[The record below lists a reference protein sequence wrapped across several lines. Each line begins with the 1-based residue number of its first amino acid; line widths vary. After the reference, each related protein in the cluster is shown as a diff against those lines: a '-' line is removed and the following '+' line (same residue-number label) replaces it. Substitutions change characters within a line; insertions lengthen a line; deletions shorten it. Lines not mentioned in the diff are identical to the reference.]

1 MPIGAA
7 IRWQAERHP
16 HRPAITDAAGVGSAS
31 EQPARERSSSSAER
45 TENTVTRLE
54 LEHRTNR
61 LARTYERLGVAE
73 GDFVTIG
80 LPNGI
85 DFYEAA
91 IAAWKLGATPQP
103 VSYRLPQR
111 ERDEI
116 VALAKPSLV
125 VTEVIA
131 PDEDASDEPILP
143 DRTAPSLKAPTSG
156 GSTGRPKVIVSAQ
169 PGVVDPEGPSG
180 FNMTADGVQL
190 VPGPLYHNAPFQFS
204 TAGLFKGCHLVVMP
218 RFDAATALELIER
231 HSVDWVLMVPTMM
244 LRIWRLPEAE
254 RLGRD
259 LSSLKGILHLAAPC
273 PPWLK
278 EVWIEWLGADVIWEL
293 YAGTEAQGVTIISG
307 ADWMAH
313 KGTVGKPAEGS
324 MRILDPDTRD
334 ELPPG
339 EIGEVWMRPPAAATY
354 RYLGAE
360 ARRDDVGWESLGDMG
375 SMDAEGYLYLA
386 DRRTDLILAGGA
398 NIYPAEVEAA
408 LEEHPA
414 VRSCAVIGLPD
425 EDLGQ
430 RVHALVEVAEGEDVT
445 DDELKLFLKERLVS
459 YKIPRTFERSEGP
472 VRDDA
477 GKVRRSGLVNDRTA
491 PKENPS

>member
-1 MPIGAA
+1 MAVMPIGAA
-7 IRWQAERHP
+7 IRWLAEQDP
-16 HRPAITDAAGVGSAS
+16 DRPALTQVPVPSAPI
-31 EQPARERSSSSAER
+31 EEY
-45 TENTVTRLE
+45 TLTRRE
-54 LEHRTNR
+54 LEERTNR
-61 LARTYERLGVAE
+61 LARTYERLGVKE

-116 VALAKPSLV
+116 VALAKPALV
-125 VTEVIA
+125 VTSPIA
-131 PDEDASDEPILP
+131 PDAGVSSDPILP
-143 DRTAPSLKAPTSG
+143 DRTAPSYKAPTSG
-156 GSTGRPKVIVSAQ
+156 GSTGRPKVIVSGQA
-169 PGVVDPEGPSG
+169 GTTDPETPGG
-180 FNMTADGVQL
+180 FGLEPNGVQL
-190 VPGPLYHNAPFQFS
+190 VPGPLYHNAPFMFS
-204 TAGLFKGCHLVVMP
+204 MSGLFKGQHLIVLP
-218 RFDAATALELIER
+218 RFDAARSLELMEQ
-231 HSVDWVLMVPTMM
+231 HSVTWVLMVPTMM
-244 LRIWRLPEAE
+244 QRIWRLPEVE
-254 RLGRD
+254 RDKRD
-259 LSSLKGILHLAAPC
+259 LSALKGMLHLAAPC

-278 EVWIEWLGADVIWEL
+278 AAWIEWLGAERIWEL

-307 ADWMAH
+307 ADWLAH
-313 KGTVGKPAEGS
+313 RGSVGRPAEGS
-324 MRILDPDTRD
+324 MKILDADGN

-339 EIGEVWMRPPAAATY
+339 EIGEIWMRPPPAASY

-360 ARRDDVGWESLGDMG
+360 ARVNADGWESLGDLG
-375 SMDAEGYLYLA
+375 SMDADGFLYLA

-408 LEEHPA
+408 LDEHPD

-430 RVHALVEVAEGEDVT
+430 RVHAIIEVAAEVS
-445 DDELKLFLKERLVS
+445 DDDLRTFLKERLVS
-459 YKIPRTFERSEGP
+459 YKIPRSFERADGP

-477 GKVRRSGLVNDRTA
+477 GKVRRSGLLQDRISKQGA
-491 PKENPS
+491 GA

>member
-7 IRWQAERHP
+7 IRWQAERDP
-16 HRPAITDAAGVGSAS
+16 NRPAITEIAGPAS
-31 EQPARERSSSSAER
+31 PVDERS
-45 TENTVTRLE
+45 VTRRE
-54 LEHRTNR
+54 LEQRTNR
-61 LARTYERLGVAE
+61 LARTYEKLGVAE

-125 VTEVIA
+125 VTEVIH
-131 PDEDASDEPILP
+131 PDDDASDEPITP

-180 FNMTADGVQL
+180 FNMSNDGVQL

-218 RFDAATALELIER
+218 RFDASTALELIER

-278 EVWIEWLGADVIWEL
+278 EAWIEWLGADVIWEL

-324 MRILDPDTRD
+324 MKILDPETRD

-339 EIGEVWMRPPAAATY
+339 EIGEVWMRPPTAATY

-360 ARRDDVGWESLGDMG
+360 ARRDDGGWESLGDMG
-375 SMDAEGYLYLA
+375 SMDADGYLFLA

-408 LEEHPA
+408 LDEHPA

-430 RVHALVEVAEGEDVT
+430 RVHALVEVADGEDVT

-477 GKVRRSGLVNDRTA
+477 GKVRRSGLVSDRS
-491 PKENPS
+491 PSPTSE

>member
-1 MPIGAA
+1 VPKGVRVAVMPIGAA
-7 IRWQAERHP
+7 IRWQAERDP
-16 HRPAITDAAGVGSAS
+16 DRPAITEAGTD
-31 EQPARERSSSSAER
+31 R
-45 TENTVTRLE
+45 TVTRAE
-54 LEHRTNR
+54 LERRTNK
-61 LARTYERLGVAE
+61 LARTYERLGVKE

-116 VALAKPSLV
+116 VALANPSLV
-125 VTEVIA
+125 VTEPIPA
-131 PDEDASDEPILP
+131 DEDASDEPILP
-143 DRTAPSLKAPTSG
+143 DRTAPSYKAPTSG
-156 GSTGRPKVIVSAQ
+156 GSTGRPKLIVSGQ
-169 PGVVDPEGPSG
+169 PGVTDPEGTGG
-180 FNMTADGVQL
+180 FNMEPDGVQL
-190 VPGPLYHNAPFQFS
+190 VPGPLYHNAPFMFS
-204 TAGLFKGCHLVVMP
+204 MSGLFKGQHLIVLP
-218 RFDAATALELIER
+218 RFDASATLELIER
-231 HSVDWVLMVPTMM
+231 HSVTWLLMVPTMM
-244 LRIWRLPEAE
+244 LRIWRLPEDE

-259 LSSLKGILHLAAPC
+259 LSSVKGILHLAAPC

-278 EVWIEWLGADVIWEL
+278 EAWIEWLGADVIWEL

-313 KGTVGKPAEGS
+313 KGTVGKPAEGT
-324 MRILDPDTRD
+324 MKILDPITHD

-339 EIGEVWMRPPAAATY
+339 EIGEVWMRPRDPSATPY
-354 RYLGAE
+354 RYIGAE
-360 ARRDDVGWESLGDMG
+360 ARRDDEGWESLGDMG

-408 LEEHPA
+408 LDEHPT
-414 VRSCAVIGLPD
+414 VQSCCVIGLPD

-430 RVHALVEVAEGEDVT
+430 RVHAILELDGEVS
-445 DDELKLFLKERLVS
+445 DDELRVFLKERLAP
-459 YKIPRTFERSEGP
+459 YKIPRSFERVQGTI
-472 VRDDA
+472 RDDA
-477 GKVRRSGLVNDRTA
+477 GKVRRSALRAERLPTEGATA
-491 PKENPS
+491 